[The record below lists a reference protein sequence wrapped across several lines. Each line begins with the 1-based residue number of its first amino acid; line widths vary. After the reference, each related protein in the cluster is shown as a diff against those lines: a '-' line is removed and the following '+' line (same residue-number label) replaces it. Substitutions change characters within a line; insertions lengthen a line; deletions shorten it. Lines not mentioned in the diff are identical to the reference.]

1 MDCAASRDIQDRVAA
16 LESNFGRRDG
26 DQQSLEHRVVQLEN
40 DMERLDALFPRDINS
55 KKPAIEL
62 YDFVEAIV
70 QDALFGV
77 LRDVA
82 GVHGDIN
89 RLSSRLAALEEKI
102 RRDAEQR
109 FWDLEDRL
117 SRLESC
123 DAGRVACD
131 VMDLEISSHVAPLH
145 DRLDEIE
152 RDLTAMR
159 RARRARRISSRSKMK
174 ITPAK
179 IARCAAK
186 ATKSNG
192 QSN

>member
-1 MDCAASRDIQDRVAA
+1 
-16 LESNFGRRDG
+16 
-26 DQQSLEHRVVQLEN
+26 
-40 DMERLDALFPRDINS
+40 MERLDALFPRDINS